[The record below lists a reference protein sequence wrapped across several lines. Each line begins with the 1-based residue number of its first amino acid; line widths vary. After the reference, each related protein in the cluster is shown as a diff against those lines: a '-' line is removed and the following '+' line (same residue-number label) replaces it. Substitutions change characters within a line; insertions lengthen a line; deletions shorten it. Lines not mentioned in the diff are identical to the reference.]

1 MATLNFKSL
10 TLLDHVKRHAPDGS
24 IAPIAEVLA
33 QTNPMIED
41 MPMMECNNGTAHKV
55 VIRTGLPEVYF
66 RNLNER
72 VPSSKSTTAQVTEA
86 TGMLEAWSQCDVK
99 LAEMNGDVSSF
110 RASEAIPFM
119 ESMGQTAAETFFYG
133 NSATNPERFNGLSVR
148 YSDLAAANGKN
159 IIDAKGTGTD
169 NTSIW
174 LVCWGDQ
181 TVHGLFPKGSRAGL
195 EHNDLGMETSEVD
208 SNSLL
213 RVYRDQFIWNLGLAV
228 KDWRYVVR
236 IANIDVPALVNGT
249 GADLHDS
256 MISALHTIPNLNMG
270 KCCFYMNR
278 TVFNALDLQR
288 RQDVGAAGMTY
299 AEVDGKMMY
308 DFRGVPIRHAD
319 ALVETEERV
328 V

>member
-72 VPSSKSTTAQVTEA
+72 VPSSKSTTAQVTGA
-86 TGMLEAWSQCDVK
+86 TGMLEARSQCDVK

-159 IIDAKGTGTD
+159 IIDAKGTGTCLLY
-169 NTSIW
+169 TS
-174 LVCWGDQ
+174 D
-181 TVHGLFPKGSRAGL
+181 A
-195 EHNDLGMETSEVD
+195 
-208 SNSLL
+208 
-213 RVYRDQFIWNLGLAV
+213 
-228 KDWRYVVR
+228 
-236 IANIDVPALVNGT
+236 
-249 GADLHDS
+249 AD
-256 MISALHTIPNLNMG
+256 
-270 KCCFYMNR
+270 
-278 TVFNALDLQR
+278 
-288 RQDVGAAGMTY
+288 
-299 AEVDGKMMY
+299 E
-308 DFRGVPIRHAD
+308 
-319 ALVETEERV
+319 
-328 V
+328 